1 MGYSLQPRRAYDAV
15 KFGIKGT
22 DYTIVLKNAGTL
34 HYQQLVNEFT
44 SIMNDIVDE
53 TLGNADPND
62 YVRFVLKS
70 SDFDRPLN
78 TSYQRRSQVSGAWL
92 SELAGKLLQ
101 SHESLDLDNNLTL
114 HVQHVA
120 IPRGNGRARVAVNMW
135 TNILLKRCVL
145 TNVTQHNHI
154 PCFGYALVLAIN
166 RLFTDLTGVR
176 HLAENEN
183 RMINEVSVCFKTS
196 GVQYGPVDCTQ
207 YHLFLHC
214 LPQNSRLIVVD
225 AKDRTKKILYK
236 SNVVNPNDSPVNNV
250 CLLLFNNHYYPLTS
264 LSAWYGQMYY
274 CIECEVSY
282 SSKHTCKPVRIC
294 SKCSE
299 KPVCPSPHLPDVA
312 KSVLVLFAIV
322 HVSEITCQTVYV
334 TIQSHVTPA
343 ASGSSVQCLITYAI
357 YPIVVIVQNLSNQIT
372 SVLLK

>member
-1 MGYSLQPRRAYDAV
+1 
-15 KFGIKGT
+15 
-22 DYTIVLKNAGTL
+22 
-34 HYQQLVNEFT
+34 
-44 SIMNDIVDE
+44 
-53 TLGNADPND
+53 
-62 YVRFVLKS
+62 
-70 SDFDRPLN
+70 
-78 TSYQRRSQVSGAWL
+78 
-92 SELAGKLLQ
+92 
-101 SHESLDLDNNLTL
+101 
-114 HVQHVA
+114 
-120 IPRGNGRARVAVNMW
+120 MW

-176 HLAENEN
+176 HLAANEN
-183 RMINEVSVCFKTS
+183 RMINEVSACFKTS

-207 YHLFLHC
+207 YHLFLPC

-225 AKDRTKKILYK
+225 AKDRTKKLLYK

-264 LSAWYGQMYY
+264 LQAWYGQHYY
-274 CIECEVSY
+274 CIECEVLVSTLVTRLEFVVNAQG
-282 SSKHTCKPVRIC
+282 KTVF
-294 SKCSE
+294 
-299 KPVCPSPHLPDVA
+299 PSPHLPDVA
-312 KSVLVLFAIV
+312 KNVLALFAIV
-322 HVSEITCQTVYV
+322 PVSEITCPTVYV
-334 TIQSHVTPA
+334 TIQSHVTHV

>member
-22 DYTIVLKNAGTL
+22 DYTIVLKNAGTR

-145 TNVTQHNHI
+145 TNVSQHNHI
-154 PCFGYALVLAIN
+154 PCFGYALVLA
-166 RLFTDLTGVR
+166 
-176 HLAENEN
+176 
-183 RMINEVSVCFKTS
+183 CF
-196 GVQYGPVDCTQ
+196 
-207 YHLFLHC
+207 
-214 LPQNSRLIVVD
+214 
-225 AKDRTKKILYK
+225 
-236 SNVVNPNDSPVNNV
+236 
-250 CLLLFNNHYYPLTS
+250 
-264 LSAWYGQMYY
+264 
-274 CIECEVSY
+274 
-282 SSKHTCKPVRIC
+282 
-294 SKCSE
+294 
-299 KPVCPSPHLPDVA
+299 
-312 KSVLVLFAIV
+312 
-322 HVSEITCQTVYV
+322 
-334 TIQSHVTPA
+334 
-343 ASGSSVQCLITYAI
+343 
-357 YPIVVIVQNLSNQIT
+357 
-372 SVLLK
+372 